1 MNLPTRPLR
10 ESHPVRRAALPTLAL
25 VAAFTLGGSALSPA
39 QAPEPP
45 DAQIAEGAKRIAEN
59 VTEAERQRLAAVEA
73 VAPLVRP
80 SLSAPSPVATDGDGE
95 DAAEPPPLVSLDGPT
110 KVPSGGFD
118 VLVTAPKEAALH
130 WDNDVPEGAGQPRR
144 MRDEDGNLLLVYFNP
159 LPGTYTFRV
168 MAQVPVDGLDPVG
181 TARLVVVVGGKP
193 PEKDSD
199 GDGKPDSIDP
209 CPFDPLDK
217 CDDPAPGP
225 DLTGLAKAVYEAAK
239 GVDKAALRQAAGAYG
254 SQVSAINAG
263 AYNAVPLASA
273 KDQIVAALQ
282 EQNPPRNVSP
292 ALFDLIDGELQRL
305 DEGGRL
311 PNLASISAALADVEK
326 GLEAAAR

>member
-95 DAAEPPPLVSLDGPT
+95 DAGEPPPLVSLDGPT

-181 TARLVVVVGGKP
+181 TARLVVTVGRSPVP
-193 PEKDSD
+193 P
-199 GDGKPDSIDP
+199 
-209 CPFDPLDK
+209 
-217 CDDPAPGP
+217 PGP
-225 DLTGLAKAVYEAAK
+225 DPPPPGPDPPPPGPNLTGLAKLTYEAAK
-239 GVDKAALRQAAGAYG
+239 PLNDPATAKAYAENFAAVASAIAAGAYNG
-254 SQVSAINAG
+254 RTLEDARAVIFSDLGNANRPISTAKPAWRPFVTTIG
-263 AYNAVPLASA
+263 AELNRMHAG
-273 KDQIVAALQ
+273 
-282 EQNPPRNVSP
+282 
-292 ALFDLIDGELQRL
+292 GELISV
-305 DEGGRL
+305 EAIGR
-311 PNLASISAALADVEK
+311 AFQQVAD
-326 GLEAAAR
+326 GLGAIR

>member
-1 MNLPTRPLR
+1 MTTYLPESASLPMSATRF
-10 ESHPVRRAALPTLAL
+10 RAAFFAAVVLVLA
-25 VAAFTLGGSALSPA
+25 GSGFSPA

-95 DAAEPPPLVSLDGPT
+95 DAAEPPPLVTLDGPT

-181 TARLVVVVGGKP
+181 TARLVVVVGRSPVP
-193 PEKDSD
+193 P
-199 GDGKPDSIDP
+199 
-209 CPFDPLDK
+209 
-217 CDDPAPGP
+217 PGP
-225 DLTGLAKAVYEAAK
+225 DPPPPGPDPPPPGPNLTGLAKLTYEAAK
-239 GVDKAALRQAAGAYG
+239 PLNDPATAKAYAENFAAVA
-254 SQVSAINAG
+254 SAIAAG
-263 AYNAVPLASA
+263 AYNARTLEDARAVIFSDLANANRPISTA
-273 KDQIVAALQ
+273 KPAWRPFVTTIGAELNRMLEAGQLNSIEANGQAFQQIAT
-282 EQNPPRNVSP
+282 
-292 ALFDLIDGELQRL
+292 
-305 DEGGRL
+305 
-311 PNLASISAALADVEK
+311 
-326 GLEAAAR
+326 GLEAIR